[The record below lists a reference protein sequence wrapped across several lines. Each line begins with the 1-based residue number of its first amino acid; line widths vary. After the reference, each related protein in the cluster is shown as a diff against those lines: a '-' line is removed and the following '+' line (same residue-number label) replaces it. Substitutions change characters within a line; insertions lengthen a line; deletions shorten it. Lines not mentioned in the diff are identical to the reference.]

1 MGEGEPDDSPH
12 PSPKPNLNPN
22 PSHSPS
28 PSPSPWGKDEID
40 IAPQLLSADDVKQAR
55 RSSFGN
61 AVEHTFQ
68 EGDHVRITKTN
79 STVRNDLAVV
89 KEPNWN
95 IGLIKVELLEGKD
108 KGKTKSYKPSDMVL
122 VTSLGAAAA
131 LKPLEIS
138 LTGDLEEVGSQRQL
152 LTDDDFFQVDC
163 GGSSGGARPE
173 GWLW

>member
-1 MGEGEPDDSPH
+1 M
-12 PSPKPNLNPN
+12 
-22 PSHSPS
+22 
-28 PSPSPWGKDEID
+28 
-40 IAPQLLSADDVKQAR
+40 LSADDVKQAR

-68 EGDHVRITKTN
+68 EGDHVRITKKN
-79 STVRNDLAVV
+79 STVLNDLAVV

-122 VTSLGAAAA
+122 VTSRVE
-131 LKPLEIS
+131 PFEIS

-152 LTDDDFFQVDC
+152 LTDDDLFQFDC
-163 GGSSGGARPE
+163 GGSSAPQSAESG